1 MHFWDAGLLDDDSLA
16 GGVRS
21 QVLSYFHSIAITIT
35 IVKLWLTLSMTA
47 GLICVKEVPQA
58 PQLPNLHPWQ
68 PGRAPASCLQQPGG
82 HHYHYRYNHGS
93 VDDED
98 NKEQLN
104 TKVRSSELSGDAVET
119 KKLLR

>member
-1 MHFWDAGLLDDDSLA
+1 MRKEFPEEFSLLSTVKVKFVILLWLKITFLKVHFWDAGLLDDDSLA
-16 GGVRS
+16 GGVGS

-82 HHYHYRYNHGS
+82 HHYH
-93 VDDED
+93 
-98 NKEQLN
+98 
-104 TKVRSSELSGDAVET
+104 
-119 KKLLR
+119 